1 MRDSER
7 RMKELV
13 RQQLDR
19 RLEKIRN
26 AGVVLEPPRDG
37 WISAL
42 RHALGMTQAHL
53 GRRMGM
59 SRQAVSQ
66 LEQREADGSATLNA
80 LEQAAQALGG
90 RLVYAIVPERSIS
103 ETLARRAMELAEQMT
118 SSVRHTMRLED
129 QEPSRD
135 LEERTRELAEELLS
149 SPKRLWTGRG
159 E

>member
-1 MRDSER
+1 
-7 RMKELV
+7 
-13 RQQLDR
+13 
-19 RLEKIRN
+19 
-26 AGVVLEPPRDG
+26 
-37 WISAL
+37 
-42 RHALGMTQAHL
+42 
-53 GRRMGM
+53 M